1 MVFNL
6 VEFATENME
15 GDMLVTA
22 VFDDVTPEVTPLKV
36 RRA

>member
-22 VFDDVTPEVTPLKV
+22 VLDDVTPEVTPLKV